1 MSDELF
7 LPETPAAPSGVWI
20 SHYRLKSR
28 NRLNALSARREIDGV
43 LVRIG
48 NGFGCLQ
55 PWPEL
60 GDPTLQKCLE
70 DLAGPRSRSL
80 VRRTVR
86 CAEMD
91 GVARENEVSL
101 FEEMEVPESHATL
114 TVDDH
119 ADVVRAVEAGFKT
132 IKLKGGRDL
141 ERLAE
146 FFDDMAGEFPS
157 VRWRLDFN
165 ETCEA
170 EAITGFL
177 NSIPKELR
185 RRIDFLE
192 DPCPYAESTWSA
204 LKQTTGVRLA
214 VDREAAPICSAAQ
227 VMVLKPAIDEPWLLA
242 EAAANRGQQVVVT
255 SYMDHPLGQAFA
267 AWEAARLGLTF
278 RGLLGVCGLQTH
290 HLFQPDAFSELL
302 GGWSPSFQSPGGTGL
317 GFDDLL
323 DALPWTRLA

>member
-1 MSDELF
+1 MTLEPVTIDV
-7 LPETPAAPSGVWI
+7 PTTPPGVWI
-20 SHYRLKSR
+20 SHYRLKTR
-28 NRLNALSARREIDGV
+28 GRLNAVSGRREIDGV

-48 NGFGCLQ
+48 HGYGCLQ

-70 DLAGPRSRSL
+70 DLAGPRQRAI

-86 CAEMD
+86 CTEMD
-91 GVARENEVSL
+91 GAARENEESL
-101 FEEMEVPESHATL
+101 FEEMEVPESHATI
-114 TVDDH
+114 TAQDAAEV
-119 ADVVRAVEAGFKT
+119 ARAVEAGFSMV
-132 IKLKGGRDL
+132 KLKGGRDL
-141 ERLAE
+141 ERLAA
-146 FFDDMAGEFPS
+146 FLNAMAGEFPAL
-157 VRWRLDFN
+157 RWRIDFN
-165 ETCEA
+165 ETGEA
-170 EAITGFL
+170 ETIAAFL
-177 NSIPKELR
+177 NALPQETR

-192 DPCPYAESTWSA
+192 DPCPYADSTWSM

-227 VMVLKPAIDEPWLLA
+227 VMVLKPALDEPWLLG

-278 RGLLGVCGLQTH
+278 RGLVGVCGLQTH
-290 HLFQPDAFSELL
+290 HLFQPDAFTEQL
-302 GGWSPSFQSPGGTGL
+302 GAWSPRFQSPGGTGL

>member
-1 MSDELF
+1 MADAEPPLTILYFAWLRERTGTSQESVILPAEVGTVGELIAW
-7 LPETPAAPSGVWI
+7 LATRSPGHA
-20 SHYRLKSR
+20 
-28 NRLNALSARREIDGV
+28 SAFA
-43 LVRIG
+43 
-48 NGFGCLQ
+48 N
-55 PWPEL
+55 
-60 GDPTLQKCLE
+60 
-70 DLAGPRSRSL
+70 
-80 VRRTVR
+80 RRTVR

-165 ETCEA
+165 ETCAA

-185 RRIDFLE
+185 RRIAFLE

-227 VMVLKPAIDEPWLLA
+227 VMVLKPL
-242 EAAANRGQQVVVT
+242 
-255 SYMDHPLGQAFA
+255 
-267 AWEAARLGLTF
+267 
-278 RGLLGVCGLQTH
+278 
-290 HLFQPDAFSELL
+290 
-302 GGWSPSFQSPGGTGL
+302 
-317 GFDDLL
+317 
-323 DALPWTRLA
+323 